1 MKRRILSIDEFVN
14 EQLQA
19 DKLAE
24 EQAILEGTINSDEE
38 FKSWAE
44 EKLKKMHGDSYDQ
57 AKADEVIT
65 GLLKKKSDDGLDYG
79 AIIGM
84 LNK

>member
-1 MKRRILSIDEFVN
+1 MERRIMSIDEFVN
-14 EQLQA
+14 EQLRIE
-19 DKLAE
+19 AE
-24 EQAILEGTINSDEE
+24 EQAQAIFEAEIKSDEE

-44 EKLKKMHGDSYDQ
+44 EKLKKMHGDKYDQ
-57 AKADEVIT
+57 GKADEVIT
-65 GLLKKKSDDGLDYG
+65 GLLKKKTDDGLDYG